1 MKLKVPEMA
10 TSSVVIRLTI
20 IGVPF
25 NKPTLPAVLHADDG
39 GGQNMSD
46 DTPYRNTVRVLGCV
60 YEIHFLK
67 RHSNCN
73 TPTSLLGF
81 FCNSF
86 I

>member
-10 TSSVVIRLTI
+10 TSSVVVRLTF
-20 IGVPF
+20 IGVSF
-25 NKPTLPAVLHADDG
+25 NKSTLPAVLHAGD

-46 DTPYRNTVRVLGCV
+46 DTPFKNTVCVLGCV

-67 RHSNCN
+67 RRNNCN
-73 TPTSLLGF
+73 IPTSLLGF
-81 FCNSF
+81 FYNSF